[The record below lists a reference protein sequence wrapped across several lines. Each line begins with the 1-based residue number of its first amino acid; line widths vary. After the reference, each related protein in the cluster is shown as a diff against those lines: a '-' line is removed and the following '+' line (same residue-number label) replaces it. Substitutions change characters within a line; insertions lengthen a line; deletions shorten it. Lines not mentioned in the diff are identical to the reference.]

1 MVRTTAGES
10 EDRINR
16 ILADRWVHYPQ
27 GDMTLDYLADL
38 LRGAR
43 RTRMPSLLVVG
54 EPDVGKTTIMK
65 KFMRA
70 HPASFDAATGL
81 STREVLGLEAPP
93 EADEGR
99 LYAAILSAAG
109 APFARGRVI
118 DLEHIVYEQL
128 KRLGTRLLV
137 IDETNNLVIGSGAA
151 QRKTLAALRR
161 LCNQLDLSLACFGT
175 QEAMN
180 AFTSDPQIEGRA
192 IPHLLMRLKNDEE
205 WAIIVRA
212 VVTWF
217 PLAKLSDVDAPFIRK
232 VFELSGGSPGKMF
245 RLLNMCAVHAIDTGT
260 ERISLD
266 TLAQDG
272 VARHVQTA
280 AGMRRHMRTPV
291 H

>member
-1 MVRTTAGES
+1 MVSSAPGDNES
-10 EDRINR
+10 RINR

-27 GDMTLDYLADL
+27 GDMTVAYLTDL

-65 KFMRA
+65 KFMREHRA
-70 HPASFDAATGL
+70 RFDAATGR
-81 STREVLGLEAPP
+81 STHEVLGLEAPP

-109 APFARGRVI
+109 APFSRGRVI
-118 DLEHIVYEQL
+118 DLEHIVHEQL

-175 QEAMN
+175 QEALH

-192 IPHLLMRLKNDEE
+192 LPHLLVRLKNDED

-212 VVTWF
+212 VVAWF
-217 PLAKLSDVDAPFIRK
+217 PLVEASDVDAPFIQK

-245 RLLNMCAVHAIDTGT
+245 RLLNTCAVHAIDTGT
-260 ERISLD
+260 EQISLD
-266 TLAQDG
+266 TLAHER
-272 VARHVQTA
+272 VTRHVQTA
-280 AGMRRHMRTPV
+280 AGMRRQMRTRV